1 MRHYLLI
8 SHGTLAEGMK
18 SSVEL
23 ITGKQENLYFIN
35 AYIDGNTNIP
45 QEVAKIIDQYIAQG
59 DELLIFTDILGG
71 SVNNAVTEFT
81 QNPQIHIITGM
92 NLPLV
97 LNILLEDNGTIGA
110 DIESS
115 LELAKENMC
124 YYNKYIKNTVI
135 LDEDF

>member
-45 QEVAKIIDQYIAQG
+45 QEVSKIIDQHIAQG